1 MGIRGEESKGKDA
14 QKPNLSEGRQV
25 WLEITGAQP
34 WLCANTNNVGNL
46 RVASFEAMKHVV
58 CGDHTALTTTDFSV
72 TNQRTS
78 AWTMV
83 RPVIWNSIPES
94 VRSVDNVHT
103 FKRLLKTHF
112 FNQLNWFYVTSFSC
126 YLNCFMLHCIARPV
140 RLAYAG
146 H

>member
-34 WLCANTNNVGNL
+34 WLCANTNNVGDL

-112 FNQLNWFYVTSFSC
+112 LTNSTDFMSLHSAAIWTVLC
-126 YLNCFMLHCIARPV
+126 YIVLPGRS
-140 RLAYAG
+140 G
-146 H
+146 